1 MPNISDMF
9 RASIDGSTV
18 KILDEYIKSQK
29 QYFYITTT
37 LSLIHDNKVFDIHFI
52 ISNKIPIDKKIV
64 STNITMTEFK
74 QLFKDDFYNCYKI
87 LNYKNRLEELNRC
100 STPKLSI
107 AVFDFLD
114 LFYTHFKEHYNKSK
128 NKDLILFDN
137 PISVNA
143 QSCSNRTGYGNEYY
157 CDTLMYE
164 GTKYGET
171 SEFPI
176 VGYIPSFYGK
186 IKDAKVKPVGGDMWS
201 ERYISSKY
209 L

>member
-1 MPNISDMF
+1 MQNISNMF
-9 RASIDGSTV
+9 KASIEGSTV

-29 QYFYITTT
+29 QYFYITTNFNI
-37 LSLIHDNKVFDIHFI
+37 IHENKVFDIHFI

-74 QLFKDDFYNCYKI
+74 QLFKDDFCNCYKT

-100 STPKLSI
+100 STPKLSV
-107 AVFDFLD
+107 AVFDFLK
-114 LFYTHFKEHYNKSK
+114 LFYSHFKEHYNQSK
-128 NKDLILFDN
+128 NNNLILFDN

-143 QSCSNRTGYGNEYY
+143 QSSSNRTGYGNEYCY
-157 CDTLMYE
+157 DTLIYE

-186 IKDAKVKPVGGDMWS
+186 IKDGKVRTAGGYILS
-201 ERYISSKY
+201 EQYISPKY